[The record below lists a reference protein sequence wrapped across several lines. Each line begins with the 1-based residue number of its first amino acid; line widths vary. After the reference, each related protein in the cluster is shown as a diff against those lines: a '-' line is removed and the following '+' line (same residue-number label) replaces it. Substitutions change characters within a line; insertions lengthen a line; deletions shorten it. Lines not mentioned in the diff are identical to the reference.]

1 MFSSPFVIHSSTVL
15 KIQRRI
21 PTYLRVNWFFSWL
34 QDTLYRNEVLSQYGL
49 QNLRNK
55 LYECRKPSDFFDFA
69 GLVFP
74 SHQHRTE
81 ILPFIALAASR
92 EPNVVVEIGTAQS
105 GTNFLLGQILT
116 SAELI
121 IALDLRV
128 HNHRLLNEF
137 SRKDL
142 QRLLIEGSSYD
153 PSTVQRVERVLN
165 GRKIDLLF
173 IDGDH
178 SYSGVKADYDA
189 YHHLVSPGGL
199 IAFHDIVDDH
209 RTRFGSTKSVGYAGQ
224 VPMFWKELKKGKL
237 DQYFWEFIADPDQDG
252 MGIGVLDNFRDS
264 LKPANLDDM

>member
-1 MFSSPFVIHSSTVL
+1 LLSIYFLFVMHSDFLFLRSSAIL

-21 PTYLRVNWFFSWL
+21 PRFLGDHRFFSWL

-49 QNLRNK
+49 ENLKNK
-55 LYECRKPSDFFDFA
+55 LNACKRPSDFFDFA

-74 SHQHRTE
+74 SHQHGAE
-81 ILPFIALAASR
+81 ILPFLSLAASR

-105 GTNFLLGQILT
+105 GTNFLLGQALS

-142 QRLLIEGSSYD
+142 QRVPIEGSSYD
-153 PSTVQRVERVLN
+153 PATLQRVEQALN
-165 GRKIDLLF
+165 GREIDLLF

-189 YHHLVSPGGL
+189 YHHLVKSGGL

-209 RTRFGSTKSVGYAGQ
+209 RTRFGSATSIGYAGG
-224 VPMFWKELKKGKL
+224 VPMFWRELKNGKL
-237 DQYFWEFIADPDQDG
+237 DQHSWEFIADPDQDG
-252 MGIGVLDNFRDS
+252 MGIGVLEQ
-264 LKPANLDDM
+264 L